1 MLKQQKGVTL
11 VALVI
16 TIIVLL
22 ILAGVSIAMLTGDN
36 GILTKASDSKKES
49 LKAEAKEQVSMA
61 VNTNMANKLDI
72 TPNTDY
78 GTEVNAADLNK
89 TLAKQGCTATAVE
102 TTDETSGD
110 ITKIDVTYK
119 SSTSAKQ
126 QVVVTITPAT
136 TGYDISVADPTDVE

>member
-36 GILTKASDSKKES
+36 GILTKATSSRDES

-61 VNTNMANKLDI
+61 INTNMANKLDA
-72 TPNTDY
+72 TPDADY
-78 GTEVNAADLNK
+78 GTEINAIDLQK
-89 TLAKQGCTATAVE
+89 TLTKQGSNATVVDGTAANE
-102 TTDETSGD
+102 
-110 ITKIDVTYK
+110 ILVTYK
-119 SSTSAKQ
+119 ASASAKR
-126 QVVVTITPAT
+126 QVVVTVKPAT
-136 TGYDISVADPTDVE
+136 SGTGYDISVAEPTDVE